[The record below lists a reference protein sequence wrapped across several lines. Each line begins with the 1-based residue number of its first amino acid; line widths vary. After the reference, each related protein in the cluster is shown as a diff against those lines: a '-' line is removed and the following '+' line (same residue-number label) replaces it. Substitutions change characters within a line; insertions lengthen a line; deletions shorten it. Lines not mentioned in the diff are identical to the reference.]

1 MAGIYEIPEGRN
13 IESSSLCY
21 IENDGCYLMMHRVV
35 KENDINHDKWIGVG
49 GHFEEGEN
57 SDECLVREV
66 KEETGIII
74 SDYRYRG
81 LITFIPYEGNVE
93 LMHLYTATL
102 KDADMTQS
110 IIKSLKSG
118 HDAPA
123 GNKSEDDSASV
134 RMDEGILEWVP
145 KDEIWD
151 LELWEGDRIF
161 LKILLEGKDFKEML
175 LAYDENGR
183 LCEAMLEGVPLI

>member
-1 MAGIYEIPEGRN
+1 
-13 IESSSLCY
+13 
-21 IENDGCYLMMHRVV
+21 
-35 KENDINHDKWIGVG
+35 
-49 GHFEEGEN
+49 
-57 SDECLVREV
+57 
-66 KEETGIII
+66 
-74 SDYRYRG
+74 
-81 LITFIPYEGNVE
+81 
-93 LMHLYTATL
+93 
-102 KDADMTQS
+102 MTQS

-118 HDAPA
+118 NDASA
-123 GNKSEDDSASV
+123 DNKSEDDSASV

-175 LAYDENGR
+175 LAYDENDR